1 MLKVDSPRLH
11 NAAVAAPVAARRAYE
26 GPALFSY
33 GFRPFFLF
41 GAIWA
46 AVSLPVWIYSYAIG
60 GGEIGGIAAHE
71 WHVHEM
77 LYGFLGAIVAG
88 FLLTAVPNWTGRLP
102 AMGASLAGL
111 FALWAA
117 GRIAMLAYGTI
128 GLAAPL
134 IDSAFL
140 VALAAMM
147 WREVLAGKNWRNAPV
162 CALASLLALSNI
174 GFHVGFTSHNWHEI
188 SEHAA
193 IGVIA
198 MLIAL
203 IGGRIVPSFTR
214 NWLAQR
220 GAHGFP
226 APFGIIDKISLS
238 VLFAALICWS
248 IELPSSVVGGLFL
261 IAGAL
266 HAVRLARWRCWA
278 TVAEP
283 LVLILHIGYAWLP
296 LGLML
301 MGAATL
307 APAIA
312 SFYAAL
318 HAITAG
324 AMGTMTLA
332 VMTRASLGHT
342 GREKTADGW
351 TIAIYALVVSGALL
365 RVFASVLFTE
375 QYQTSIIVSAALWS
389 SSYALFAIRYGPM
402 LWRPRLGESRS

>member
-1 MLKVDSPRLH
+1 MT
-11 NAAVAAPVAARRAYE
+11 APVAARRAYQ

-46 AVSLPVWIYSYAIG
+46 AVSLPIWIYSYAVG

-102 AMGASLAGL
+102 AMGAPLAGL

-128 GLAAPL
+128 GLAASL
-134 IDSAFL
+134 IDSTFL
-140 VALAAMM
+140 IALAAMM

-162 CALASLLALSNI
+162 CALASLLAISNI
-174 GFHVGFTSHNWHEI
+174 GFHVGFANHEWHEV

-193 IGVIA
+193 IGAIA

-220 GAHGFP
+220 GELSLP
-226 APFGIIDKISLS
+226 APFGFVDKASLGALLVALGAWAAELPALLVG
-238 VLFAALICWS
+238 VLFLA
-248 IELPSSVVGGLFL
+248 
-261 IAGAL
+261 AGAL
-266 HAVRLARWRCWA
+266 HAVRLARWRGRL
-278 TVAEP
+278 TVGEP

-296 LGLML
+296 LGLAL
-301 MGAATL
+301 IGAGKL
-307 APAIA
+307 APHFV
-312 SFYAAL
+312 SPYAAL
-318 HAITAG
+318 HALTAG

-332 VMTRASLGHT
+332 VMTRSSLGHT

-365 RVFASVLFTE
+365 RVFASVLFTG
-375 QYQTSIIVSAALWS
+375 QYQTAIVTAAAMWS
-389 SSYALFAIRYGPM
+389 GAFALFAVRYAPM
-402 LWRPRLGESRS
+402 LLGPRVEHARS